1 MLLQSDG
8 RAAPLQ
14 ERSDEKHLGMKTL
27 FLFINW
33 LAVVFEGSARGLT
46 TDMFEAAAN
55 GPLNG
60 AFYVFTF

>member
-14 ERSDEKHLGMKTL
+14 VKRRNTWLGMKTL

-33 LAVVFEGSARGLT
+33 LAVVFEGT
-46 TDMFEAAAN
+46 
-55 GPLNG
+55 
-60 AFYVFTF
+60 